1 MKSCLKTTEVNPMC
15 ELLLSSIIVGA
26 IEFNWG
32 SMRIEY
38 FVPGTSDQ
46 IETIYVYTDDYLACL
61 ERPPV
66 EEPTEA

>member
-1 MKSCLKTTEVNPMC
+1 MKKCSQTTEVKLMC

-26 IEFNWG
+26 LEFNWG

-38 FVPGTSDQ
+38 FVPGTSDE
-46 IETIYVYTDDYLACL
+46 IETIYVYTDDYLECL

-66 EEPTEA
+66 EEPTEV